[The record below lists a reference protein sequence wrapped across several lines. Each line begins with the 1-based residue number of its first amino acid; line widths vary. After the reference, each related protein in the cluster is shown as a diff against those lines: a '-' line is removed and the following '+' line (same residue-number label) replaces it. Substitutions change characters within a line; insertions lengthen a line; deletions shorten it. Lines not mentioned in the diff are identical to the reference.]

1 MFRDVLCCVC
11 VLECS
16 MPAVRPRYGKSVLAA
31 VLMTAFV
38 GPAAAV
44 DTFVVSVD
52 QARLM
57 RVPDRTATIIVGNPL
72 IADVSLQSGGML
84 VVTGKGYGTTN
95 FLALDRSGNVLSDQQ
110 LIVKSPADNTVAV
123 FYGTARQ
130 SYSCEPLCE
139 PRITLGD
146 NKDYFNNTLAQ
157 TATRNGS
164 AAAGSGG
171 APAAAR

>member
-1 MFRDVLCCVC
+1 
-11 VLECS
+11 
-16 MPAVRPRYGKSVLAA
+16 MPAVRPRRGKIVLAA
-31 VLMTAFV
+31 LMAGFATA
-38 GPAAAV
+38 A
-44 DTFVVSVD
+44 DTFVVAVD

-84 VVTGKGYGTTN
+84 VVTGKGYGATN

-146 NKDYFNNTLAQ
+146 NKDYFNNTLQQ

-164 AAAGSGG
+164 AAAGGG
-171 APAAAR
+171 PAGASAAPR

>member
-1 MFRDVLCCVC
+1 
-11 VLECS
+11 
-16 MPAVRPRYGKSVLAA
+16 MPDVRPRHGKIVLAA
-31 VLMTAFV
+31 ALVAAFV
-38 GPAAAV
+38 GPAAAA

-110 LIVKSPADNTVAV
+110 LIVKSAADNTVAV

-146 NKDYFNNTLAQ
+146 NKDYFANTLQQ

-164 AAAGSGG
+164 AAAGGG
-171 APAAAR
+171 APGGGAAPR